1 MSNRTK
7 ARPAKAISGT
17 VVTDPYDFEP
27 VELVPSGEEVEQ
39 VHLFTLDG
47 EKYFIPRRVQFNVT
61 LRAMEMFR
69 TQGEVAAGAY
79 ILEALLGED
88 GYQALINYDELERDQ
103 FERITEIAQRIVLG
117 DREKGKAR

>member
-47 EKYFIPRRVQFNVT
+47 VQYFIPRRVQFNVT